1 MYRLLA
7 SHIPQLYANKVIT
20 EGQRKKI
27 ESKDLESDGMQYFF
41 DEVLIFSLELDIT
54 EIYNNFIK
62 ILEESDDLIQ
72 NAMAK
77 KIGEGGSAYILLIRT
92 VSFR

>member
-1 MYRLLA
+1 MV
-7 SHIPQLYANKVIT
+7 PQLYANKVIT
-20 EGQRKKI
+20 GEQKKKI
-27 ESKDLESDGMQYFF
+27 ESKNLESDRMQYFL

-77 KIGEGGSAYILLIRT
+77 KIQ
-92 VSFR
+92 